1 MDPRE
6 RELSLENG
14 DLAMSQDAI
23 KKEVASLLYIAQH
36 IRLPNHY
43 VVTCVICLDGYV
55 PNPRES
61 GLSYH

>member
-1 MDPRE
+1 MDPI
-6 RELSLENG
+6 RELRFAKKVSI
-14 DLAMSQDAI
+14 MSKDVVM
-23 KKEVASLLYIAQH
+23 KGEVSPLYIAQH